1 MLMNKKFFVTLLT
14 TALFLI
20 SGTFTAL
27 ASDLDGS
34 FDDFEGNT
42 IVGWGW
48 DSTQPNTA
56 VPVTVTITN
65 KETGEQVKSFHQT
78 AITYRSDLEGNGVGN
93 GRHGF
98 RIAMN
103 WDTLP
108 DGTYLIEGNV
118 DGKALSNPKTYTK
131 GEAAKNN
138 KEESNASGDA
148 HDHEHTA
155 TGLKSLGFFRTTGYC
170 PCKQCSEG
178 WGRRTST
185 GSIAKSSHTIAVDP
199 RIIPYGSKVMIGGV
213 IYTAE
218 DRGGGVKGNHV
229 DIFFDTHAQTR
240 QHGKQTQ
247 EVFLVLG

>member
-1 MLMNKKFFVTLLT
+1 MKKQTFLVTLLI
-14 TALFLI
+14 TAMFLI
-20 SGTFTAL
+20 QGAFTAL
-27 ASDLDGS
+27 AADLDGS
-34 FDDFEGNT
+34 FDDLEGNT

-65 KETGEQVKSFHQT
+65 KDTGEQVKNIHQT
-78 AITYRSDLEGNGVGN
+78 AATYRSDLKENGIGNGY
-93 GRHGF
+93 HGF
-98 RIAMN
+98 RITVN

-118 DGKALSNPKTYTK
+118 DGKALSNPKTYKK
-131 GEAAKNN
+131 GET
-138 KEESNASGDA
+138 A
-148 HDHEHTA
+148 HDETEHSASEETHQHTA

-199 RIIPYGSKVMIGGV
+199 RVIPYGSKVMINGV

-229 DIFFDTHAQTR
+229 DIFFDNHAQTR
-240 QHGKQTQ
+240 QHGKQMQ
-247 EVFLVLG
+247 EVFLVLS

>member
-78 AITYRSDLEGNGVGN
+78 AITYRSDLEENGVGN

-138 KEESNASGDA
+138 KAMLPA
-148 HDHEHTA
+148 MPMTM
-155 TGLKSLGFFRTTGYC
+155 
-170 PCKQCSEG
+170 
-178 WGRRTST
+178 ST
-185 GSIAKSSHTIAVDP
+185 LQPA
-199 RIIPYGSKVMIGGV
+199 
-213 IYTAE
+213 
-218 DRGGGVKGNHV
+218 
-229 DIFFDTHAQTR
+229 
-240 QHGKQTQ
+240 
-247 EVFLVLG
+247 

>member
-1 MLMNKKFFVTLLT
+1 MDFMSKNRKFFVTLLT

-20 SGTFTAL
+20 GGAFTSL

-34 FDDFEGNT
+34 FDEFEGNT

-65 KETGEQVKSFHQT
+65 KENGEQVKSIHQT
-78 AITYRSDLEGNGVGN
+78 AATYRLDLKENGVGN
-93 GRHGF
+93 GYHGF
-98 RIAMN
+98 RITMN

-108 DGTYLIEGNV
+108 DGTYTIEGNV

-138 KEESNASGDA
+138 EENNTSDDS
-148 HDHEHTA
+148 HEHA
-155 TGLKSLGFFRTTGYC
+155 STGLKSLGFFHTTGYC

-178 WGRRTST
+178 WGRRTCT

-199 RIIPYGSKVMIGGV
+199 RVIPYGSKVMIGGV
-213 IYTAE
+213 VYTAE

>member
-1 MLMNKKFFVTLLT
+1 MLKKRTTLATLLI
-14 TALFLI
+14 AAIFLI
-20 SGTFTAL
+20 GGAFTAL
-27 ASDLDGS
+27 ASDLNGS
-34 FDDFEGNT
+34 FDEFEGNT
-42 IVGWGW
+42 IVGWAW
-48 DSTQPNTA
+48 DSSMPNTG

-65 KETGEQVKSFHQT
+65 KETSEQVKSFHQT
-78 AITYRSDLEGNGVGN
+78 AVTYRSDLEENGVGN

-103 WDTLP
+103 WDNLP
-108 DGTYLIEGNV
+108 DGTYLVEGSVNN
-118 DGKALSNPKTYTK
+118 KELSNPKTYTK
-131 GEAAKNN
+131 GEVSKAAGEN
-138 KEESNASGDA
+138 STASDSSGHA
-148 HDHEHTA
+148 S
-155 TGLKSLGFFRTTGYC
+155 GLKSLGFFRTTGYC

-185 GSIAKSSHTIAVDP
+185 GSIATSGHTIAVDP
-199 RIIPYGSKVMIGGV
+199 RVIPYGSKVMIGGT

-229 DIFFDTHAQTR
+229 DIFFDTHAQSR

>member
-1 MLMNKKFFVTLLT
+1 MLKKRTTLATLLIAT
-14 TALFLI
+14 MFLI
-20 SGTFTAL
+20 GGAFTAL
-27 ASDLDGS
+27 ASDLNGS
-34 FDDFEGNT
+34 FDEFEGNT
-42 IVGWGW
+42 IVGWAW
-48 DSTQPNTA
+48 DSSMPNTG

-78 AITYRSDLEGNGVGN
+78 AVTYRSDLEENGVGN

-98 RIAMN
+98 RIVMN
-103 WDTLP
+103 WDNLP
-108 DGTYLIEGNV
+108 DGSYLVEGSVN
-118 DGKALSNPKTYTK
+118 DKELSNPKTYTK
-131 GEAAKNN
+131 GEVSKAAGEN
-138 KEESNASGDA
+138 STASDSS
-148 HDHEHTA
+148 DHA
-155 TGLKSLGFFRTTGYC
+155 SGLKSLGFFRTTGYC

-185 GSIAKSSHTIAVDP
+185 GSIATSGHTIAVDP
-199 RIIPYGSKVMIGGV
+199 RVIPYGSKVMIGGT

-229 DIFFDTHAQTR
+229 DIFFDTHAQSR

>member
-1 MLMNKKFFVTLLT
+1 MLRTKRIFVTLLI
-14 TALFLI
+14 TAMFLI
-20 SGTFTAL
+20 GGAFTAL
-27 ASDLDGS
+27 AADLDGS
-34 FDDFEGNT
+34 FDEFEGNT
-42 IVGWGW
+42 IVGWAW
-48 DSTQPNTA
+48 DSSMPNTG

-65 KETGEQVKSFHQT
+65 KETGEQVKTFHQT
-78 AITYRSDLEGNGVGN
+78 AVTYRSDLEENGIGN

-98 RIAMN
+98 RISMN
-103 WDTLP
+103 WDSLE
-108 DGTYLIEGNV
+108 DGTYTVEGTV
-118 DGKALSNPKTYTK
+118 DGKALSNSKTYVK
-131 GEAAKNN
+131 GEAAQAAAEDSSSEAN
-138 KEESNASGDA
+138 
-148 HDHEHTA
+148 HEH

-185 GSIAKSSHTIAVDP
+185 GSIATSGHTIAVDP
-199 RIIPYGSKVMIGGV
+199 RVIPYGSKVMINGV

>member
-1 MLMNKKFFVTLLT
+1 MLKKRTTLATLLI
-14 TALFLI
+14 TAIFLI
-20 SGTFTAL
+20 GSAFTAL
-27 ASDLDGS
+27 AADLDGS
-34 FDDFEGNT
+34 FDEFEGNT
-42 IVGWGW
+42 IVGWAW
-48 DSTQPNTA
+48 DSSMPNTG

-78 AITYRSDLEGNGVGN
+78 AVTYRSDLEENGIGN

-103 WDTLP
+103 WDNLP
-108 DGTYLIEGNV
+108 DGTYTVEGTV
-118 DGKALSNPKTYTK
+118 DGKALSNSRTYIK
-131 GEAAKNN
+131 GEAAAT
-138 KEESNASGDA
+138 EESSAA
-148 HDHEHTA
+148 EETQDHPH
-155 TGLKSLGFFRTTGYC
+155 LKSLGFFRTTGYC

-185 GSIAKSSHTIAVDP
+185 GSIATSGHTIAVDP
-199 RIIPYGSKVMIGGV
+199 RVIPYGSKVMIGGT

-229 DIFFDTHAQTR
+229 DIFFDTHAQSR

>member
-1 MLMNKKFFVTLLT
+1 MLKKRTTLTTLLI
-14 TALFLI
+14 TAMFLI
-20 SGTFTAL
+20 GGAFTAL
-27 ASDLDGS
+27 AAAPDGS
-34 FDDFEGNT
+34 FDDFEGST

-48 DSTQPNTA
+48 DSSLPNTG

-78 AITYRSDLEGNGVGN
+78 AVTYRSDLEESGIGN

-98 RIAMN
+98 RINMN
-103 WDTLP
+103 WDALA
-108 DGTYLIEGNV
+108 DGTYVVEGTV
-118 DGKALSNPKTYTK
+118 DGKALSNPKTYVK
-131 GEAAKNN
+131 GEAAQTSAENISA
-138 KEESNASGDA
+138 EDS
-148 HDHEHTA
+148 HEH

-185 GSIAKSSHTIAVDP
+185 GSIAKSDHTIAVDP

>member
-1 MLMNKKFFVTLLT
+1 MLKTKRIFVTLLI
-14 TALFLI
+14 TAMFLI
-20 SGTFTAL
+20 GGTFAAL
-27 ASDLDGS
+27 AADTADLDGS
-34 FDDFEGNT
+34 FDEFEGNT

-48 DSTQPNTA
+48 DSSLPNTG

-65 KETGEQVKSFHQT
+65 KETGEQVKTFHQT
-78 AITYRSDLEGNGVGN
+78 AVTYRLDLKENGIGNGN
-93 GRHGF
+93 HGF
-98 RIAMN
+98 RINMN
-103 WDTLP
+103 WEALA
-108 DGTYLIEGNV
+108 DGTYVIEGTVN
-118 DGKALSNPKTYTK
+118 DKALSNPKTYVK
-131 GEAAKNN
+131 GEAAKASEENAASA
-138 KEESNASGDA
+138 EESKTAS
-148 HDHEHTA
+148 

-185 GSIAKSSHTIAVDP
+185 GSIATSGHTIAVDP
-199 RIIPYGSKVMIGGV
+199 RVIPYGSKVMIGGV

>member
-1 MLMNKKFFVTLLT
+1 MLKKRTTLATLLI
-14 TALFLI
+14 AAIFLI
-20 SGTFTAL
+20 EGAFTAL
-27 ASDLDGS
+27 ASDLNGS
-34 FDDFEGNT
+34 FDEFEGNT
-42 IVGWGW
+42 IVGWAW
-48 DSTQPNTA
+48 DSSMPNTG

-78 AITYRSDLEGNGVGN
+78 AITYRSDLEENGIGN

-103 WDTLP
+103 WDNLP
-108 DGTYLIEGNV
+108 DGSYLVEGSVN
-118 DGKALSNPKTYTK
+118 DKELSNPKTYTK
-131 GEAAKNN
+131 GEVSKAAGEN
-138 KEESNASGDA
+138 STASDSS
-148 HDHEHTA
+148 DHA
-155 TGLKSLGFFRTTGYC
+155 SGLKSLGFFRTTGYC

-185 GSIAKSSHTIAVDP
+185 GSIATSGHTIAVDP
-199 RIIPYGSKVMIGGV
+199 RVIPYGSKVMIGGT

-229 DIFFDTHAQTR
+229 DIFFDTHAQSR

>member
-1 MLMNKKFFVTLLT
+1 MLRTKGIFVTLLI
-14 TALFLI
+14 TAILLI
-20 SGTFTAL
+20 GGAFTAL
-27 ASDLDGS
+27 AADTANLDGS
-34 FDDFEGNT
+34 FDEFEGNT

-48 DSTQPNTA
+48 DSSLPNTG

-65 KETGEQVKSFHQT
+65 KETGEQVKTFHQT
-78 AITYRSDLEGNGVGN
+78 AVTYRSDLKENGIGNGN
-93 GRHGF
+93 HGF
-98 RIAMN
+98 RINMN
-103 WDTLP
+103 WDDLA
-108 DGTYLIEGNV
+108 DGTYLVEGSV
-118 DGKALSNPKTYTK
+118 DGKAFSNPKTYIK
-131 GEAAKNN
+131 GEAAKTA
-138 KEESNASGDA
+138 EESSSSDESQ
-148 HDHEHTA
+148 DHSH
-155 TGLKSLGFFRTTGYC
+155 LKSLGFFHTTGYC

-185 GSIAKSSHTIAVDP
+185 GSIATSGHTIAVDP
-199 RIIPYGSKVMIGGV
+199 CVIPYGSKVMINGI

>member
-1 MLMNKKFFVTLLT
+1 MLKKRTTLATLLI
-14 TALFLI
+14 AAIFLI
-20 SGTFTAL
+20 GGAFTAL
-27 ASDLDGS
+27 ASDMNGS
-34 FDDFEGNT
+34 FDEFEGNT
-42 IVGWGW
+42 IVGWAW
-48 DSTQPNTA
+48 DSSMPNTG

-78 AITYRSDLEGNGVGN
+78 AVTYRSDLEENGVGN

-103 WDTLP
+103 WDNLP
-108 DGTYLIEGNV
+108 DGTYTVEGTVN
-118 DGKALSNPKTYTK
+118 DKTLSNSRTYTK
-131 GEAAKNN
+131 GKAEAST
-138 KEESNASGDA
+138 EESSRTEET
-148 HDHEHTA
+148 HEHPH
-155 TGLKSLGFFRTTGYC
+155 LKSLGFFRTTGYC

-185 GSIAKSSHTIAVDP
+185 GSIAASGHTIAVDP
-199 RIIPYGSKVMIGGV
+199 RVIPYGSKVMIGGT

-229 DIFFDTHAQTR
+229 DIFFDTHAQSR